1 MNEDMSNLI
10 NKFSSMLKNNE
21 LPPELSNVLQS
32 VTGNSVSSNTNSNP
46 NRNFSSKYNKNGSN
60 HSYNNSICNNF
71 CNSSNDN
78 LNNSYRDISSDSKNS
93 ANIGNIDFS
102 NINIDAIKN
111 ILGQNSNSDSKK
123 NNDSSSFNIDINTML
138 KMKSIIDAM
147 NSQKDD
153 PRANLLKSLK
163 PYLKES
169 RKEKVDQYIKIFS
182 MEKVFEQIDNLF
194 VNGVINGI
202 ISIIIAGIVLIAINK
217 LLNKFIKKKWP
228 DNYVLQKRIKKII
241 LITIFLAI
249 ICSEVK
255 FLKSFATAL
264 LASGG
269 IVAVV
274 IGLASQEAAGNLING
289 AMIMAYKPY
298 KIGDFIVVTGH
309 NVRGT
314 VIDISLRHSVIETL
328 EKTQMI
334 VPNDIMNKAII
345 ENISQIEHVKANY
358 LYIDISYE
366 SDIDQAIKVIQDLV
380 VKHPLF
386 IDGRKDKKDPLVP
399 VIVSDLKD
407 SSIQLRATI
416 TSEDNVQG
424 FQMLADIR
432 KDLVTEFKK
441 EGIEIPYPHMHIVK

>member
-60 HSYNNSICNNF
+60 HNYNNSIGNNF

-78 LNNSYRDISSDSKNS
+78 LNNSYRDVSSDSKNS

-102 NINIDAIKN
+102 NIDAIKN

-182 MEKVFEQIDNLF
+182 MEKVFEQFNPL
-194 VNGVINGI
+194 
-202 ISIIIAGIVLIAINK
+202 
-217 LLNKFIKKKWP
+217 
-228 DNYVLQKRIKKII
+228 
-241 LITIFLAI
+241 
-249 ICSEVK
+249 
-255 FLKSFATAL
+255 
-264 LASGG
+264 GG
-269 IVAVV
+269 
-274 IGLASQEAAGNLING
+274 
-289 AMIMAYKPY
+289 
-298 KIGDFIVVTGH
+298 
-309 NVRGT
+309 
-314 VIDISLRHSVIETL
+314 
-328 EKTQMI
+328 
-334 VPNDIMNKAII
+334 
-345 ENISQIEHVKANY
+345 
-358 LYIDISYE
+358 
-366 SDIDQAIKVIQDLV
+366 
-380 VKHPLF
+380 
-386 IDGRKDKKDPLVP
+386 DKKNDV
-399 VIVSDLKD
+399 
-407 SSIQLRATI
+407 
-416 TSEDNVQG
+416 
-424 FQMLADIR
+424 
-432 KDLVTEFKK
+432 
-441 EGIEIPYPHMHIVK
+441 

>member
-60 HSYNNSICNNF
+60 HSYNNSIGNNF

-147 NSQKDD
+147 NNQKDD

-163 PYLKES
+163 PY

-182 MEKVFEQIDNLF
+182 MEKVFEQFNPL
-194 VNGVINGI
+194 
-202 ISIIIAGIVLIAINK
+202 
-217 LLNKFIKKKWP
+217 
-228 DNYVLQKRIKKII
+228 
-241 LITIFLAI
+241 
-249 ICSEVK
+249 
-255 FLKSFATAL
+255 
-264 LASGG
+264 GG
-269 IVAVV
+269 
-274 IGLASQEAAGNLING
+274 
-289 AMIMAYKPY
+289 
-298 KIGDFIVVTGH
+298 
-309 NVRGT
+309 
-314 VIDISLRHSVIETL
+314 
-328 EKTQMI
+328 
-334 VPNDIMNKAII
+334 
-345 ENISQIEHVKANY
+345 
-358 LYIDISYE
+358 
-366 SDIDQAIKVIQDLV
+366 
-380 VKHPLF
+380 
-386 IDGRKDKKDPLVP
+386 DKKNDV
-399 VIVSDLKD
+399 
-407 SSIQLRATI
+407 
-416 TSEDNVQG
+416 
-424 FQMLADIR
+424 
-432 KDLVTEFKK
+432 
-441 EGIEIPYPHMHIVK
+441 

>member
-46 NRNFSSKYNKNGSN
+46 NQNFSSKYNKNGSN
-60 HSYNNSICNNF
+60 HNYNNSICNNF

-182 MEKVFEQIDNLF
+182 MEKVFEQFNPL
-194 VNGVINGI
+194 
-202 ISIIIAGIVLIAINK
+202 
-217 LLNKFIKKKWP
+217 
-228 DNYVLQKRIKKII
+228 
-241 LITIFLAI
+241 
-249 ICSEVK
+249 
-255 FLKSFATAL
+255 
-264 LASGG
+264 GG
-269 IVAVV
+269 
-274 IGLASQEAAGNLING
+274 
-289 AMIMAYKPY
+289 
-298 KIGDFIVVTGH
+298 
-309 NVRGT
+309 
-314 VIDISLRHSVIETL
+314 
-328 EKTQMI
+328 
-334 VPNDIMNKAII
+334 
-345 ENISQIEHVKANY
+345 
-358 LYIDISYE
+358 
-366 SDIDQAIKVIQDLV
+366 
-380 VKHPLF
+380 
-386 IDGRKDKKDPLVP
+386 DKKNDV
-399 VIVSDLKD
+399 
-407 SSIQLRATI
+407 
-416 TSEDNVQG
+416 
-424 FQMLADIR
+424 
-432 KDLVTEFKK
+432 
-441 EGIEIPYPHMHIVK
+441 

>member
-21 LPPELSNVLQS
+21 LLPELSNVLQS

-60 HSYNNSICNNF
+60 HSYNNSIGNNF

-147 NSQKDD
+147 NNQKDD

-182 MEKVFEQIDNLF
+182 MEKVFEQFNPL
-194 VNGVINGI
+194 
-202 ISIIIAGIVLIAINK
+202 
-217 LLNKFIKKKWP
+217 
-228 DNYVLQKRIKKII
+228 
-241 LITIFLAI
+241 
-249 ICSEVK
+249 
-255 FLKSFATAL
+255 
-264 LASGG
+264 GG
-269 IVAVV
+269 
-274 IGLASQEAAGNLING
+274 
-289 AMIMAYKPY
+289 
-298 KIGDFIVVTGH
+298 
-309 NVRGT
+309 
-314 VIDISLRHSVIETL
+314 
-328 EKTQMI
+328 
-334 VPNDIMNKAII
+334 
-345 ENISQIEHVKANY
+345 
-358 LYIDISYE
+358 
-366 SDIDQAIKVIQDLV
+366 
-380 VKHPLF
+380 
-386 IDGRKDKKDPLVP
+386 DKKNDV
-399 VIVSDLKD
+399 
-407 SSIQLRATI
+407 
-416 TSEDNVQG
+416 
-424 FQMLADIR
+424 
-432 KDLVTEFKK
+432 
-441 EGIEIPYPHMHIVK
+441 

>member
-60 HSYNNSICNNF
+60 HSYNNSIGNNF

-182 MEKVFEQIDNLF
+182 MEKVFEQFNPI
-194 VNGVINGI
+194 
-202 ISIIIAGIVLIAINK
+202 
-217 LLNKFIKKKWP
+217 
-228 DNYVLQKRIKKII
+228 
-241 LITIFLAI
+241 
-249 ICSEVK
+249 
-255 FLKSFATAL
+255 
-264 LASGG
+264 GG
-269 IVAVV
+269 
-274 IGLASQEAAGNLING
+274 
-289 AMIMAYKPY
+289 
-298 KIGDFIVVTGH
+298 
-309 NVRGT
+309 
-314 VIDISLRHSVIETL
+314 
-328 EKTQMI
+328 
-334 VPNDIMNKAII
+334 
-345 ENISQIEHVKANY
+345 
-358 LYIDISYE
+358 
-366 SDIDQAIKVIQDLV
+366 
-380 VKHPLF
+380 
-386 IDGRKDKKDPLVP
+386 DKKNDV
-399 VIVSDLKD
+399 
-407 SSIQLRATI
+407 
-416 TSEDNVQG
+416 
-424 FQMLADIR
+424 
-432 KDLVTEFKK
+432 
-441 EGIEIPYPHMHIVK
+441 

>member
-32 VTGNSVSSNTNSNP
+32 VTGNSASSNTNSNP

-60 HSYNNSICNNF
+60 HSYNNSIGNNF

-182 MEKVFEQIDNLF
+182 MEKVFEQFNPL
-194 VNGVINGI
+194 
-202 ISIIIAGIVLIAINK
+202 
-217 LLNKFIKKKWP
+217 
-228 DNYVLQKRIKKII
+228 
-241 LITIFLAI
+241 
-249 ICSEVK
+249 
-255 FLKSFATAL
+255 
-264 LASGG
+264 GG
-269 IVAVV
+269 
-274 IGLASQEAAGNLING
+274 
-289 AMIMAYKPY
+289 
-298 KIGDFIVVTGH
+298 
-309 NVRGT
+309 
-314 VIDISLRHSVIETL
+314 
-328 EKTQMI
+328 
-334 VPNDIMNKAII
+334 
-345 ENISQIEHVKANY
+345 
-358 LYIDISYE
+358 
-366 SDIDQAIKVIQDLV
+366 
-380 VKHPLF
+380 
-386 IDGRKDKKDPLVP
+386 DKKNDV
-399 VIVSDLKD
+399 
-407 SSIQLRATI
+407 
-416 TSEDNVQG
+416 
-424 FQMLADIR
+424 
-432 KDLVTEFKK
+432 
-441 EGIEIPYPHMHIVK
+441 

>member
-32 VTGNSVSSNTNSNP
+32 VTGNSVNSNP

-60 HSYNNSICNNF
+60 HSYNNSIGNNF

-147 NSQKDD
+147 NNQKDD

-182 MEKVFEQIDNLF
+182 MEKVFEQFNPL
-194 VNGVINGI
+194 
-202 ISIIIAGIVLIAINK
+202 
-217 LLNKFIKKKWP
+217 
-228 DNYVLQKRIKKII
+228 
-241 LITIFLAI
+241 
-249 ICSEVK
+249 
-255 FLKSFATAL
+255 
-264 LASGG
+264 GG
-269 IVAVV
+269 
-274 IGLASQEAAGNLING
+274 
-289 AMIMAYKPY
+289 
-298 KIGDFIVVTGH
+298 
-309 NVRGT
+309 
-314 VIDISLRHSVIETL
+314 
-328 EKTQMI
+328 
-334 VPNDIMNKAII
+334 
-345 ENISQIEHVKANY
+345 
-358 LYIDISYE
+358 
-366 SDIDQAIKVIQDLV
+366 
-380 VKHPLF
+380 
-386 IDGRKDKKDPLVP
+386 DKKNDV
-399 VIVSDLKD
+399 
-407 SSIQLRATI
+407 
-416 TSEDNVQG
+416 
-424 FQMLADIR
+424 
-432 KDLVTEFKK
+432 
-441 EGIEIPYPHMHIVK
+441 

>member
-60 HSYNNSICNNF
+60 HNYNNSIGNNF

-78 LNNSYRDISSDSKNS
+78 LNNSCRDISSDSKNS

-182 MEKVFEQIDNLF
+182 MEKVFEQFNPL
-194 VNGVINGI
+194 
-202 ISIIIAGIVLIAINK
+202 
-217 LLNKFIKKKWP
+217 
-228 DNYVLQKRIKKII
+228 
-241 LITIFLAI
+241 
-249 ICSEVK
+249 
-255 FLKSFATAL
+255 
-264 LASGG
+264 GG
-269 IVAVV
+269 
-274 IGLASQEAAGNLING
+274 
-289 AMIMAYKPY
+289 
-298 KIGDFIVVTGH
+298 
-309 NVRGT
+309 
-314 VIDISLRHSVIETL
+314 
-328 EKTQMI
+328 
-334 VPNDIMNKAII
+334 
-345 ENISQIEHVKANY
+345 
-358 LYIDISYE
+358 
-366 SDIDQAIKVIQDLV
+366 
-380 VKHPLF
+380 
-386 IDGRKDKKDPLVP
+386 DKKNDV
-399 VIVSDLKD
+399 
-407 SSIQLRATI
+407 
-416 TSEDNVQG
+416 
-424 FQMLADIR
+424 
-432 KDLVTEFKK
+432 
-441 EGIEIPYPHMHIVK
+441 

>member
-46 NRNFSSKYNKNGSN
+46 NRNFSSKNNKNGSN

-182 MEKVFEQIDNLF
+182 MEKVFEQFNPL
-194 VNGVINGI
+194 
-202 ISIIIAGIVLIAINK
+202 
-217 LLNKFIKKKWP
+217 
-228 DNYVLQKRIKKII
+228 
-241 LITIFLAI
+241 
-249 ICSEVK
+249 
-255 FLKSFATAL
+255 
-264 LASGG
+264 GG
-269 IVAVV
+269 
-274 IGLASQEAAGNLING
+274 
-289 AMIMAYKPY
+289 
-298 KIGDFIVVTGH
+298 
-309 NVRGT
+309 
-314 VIDISLRHSVIETL
+314 
-328 EKTQMI
+328 
-334 VPNDIMNKAII
+334 
-345 ENISQIEHVKANY
+345 
-358 LYIDISYE
+358 
-366 SDIDQAIKVIQDLV
+366 
-380 VKHPLF
+380 
-386 IDGRKDKKDPLVP
+386 DKKNDV
-399 VIVSDLKD
+399 
-407 SSIQLRATI
+407 
-416 TSEDNVQG
+416 
-424 FQMLADIR
+424 
-432 KDLVTEFKK
+432 
-441 EGIEIPYPHMHIVK
+441 

>member
-46 NRNFSSKYNKNGSN
+46 NRNFNSKYNKNGSN
-60 HSYNNSICNNF
+60 HNYNNSIGNNF

-182 MEKVFEQIDNLF
+182 MEKVFEQFNPL
-194 VNGVINGI
+194 
-202 ISIIIAGIVLIAINK
+202 
-217 LLNKFIKKKWP
+217 
-228 DNYVLQKRIKKII
+228 
-241 LITIFLAI
+241 
-249 ICSEVK
+249 
-255 FLKSFATAL
+255 
-264 LASGG
+264 GG
-269 IVAVV
+269 
-274 IGLASQEAAGNLING
+274 
-289 AMIMAYKPY
+289 
-298 KIGDFIVVTGH
+298 
-309 NVRGT
+309 
-314 VIDISLRHSVIETL
+314 
-328 EKTQMI
+328 
-334 VPNDIMNKAII
+334 
-345 ENISQIEHVKANY
+345 
-358 LYIDISYE
+358 
-366 SDIDQAIKVIQDLV
+366 
-380 VKHPLF
+380 
-386 IDGRKDKKDPLVP
+386 DKKNDV
-399 VIVSDLKD
+399 
-407 SSIQLRATI
+407 
-416 TSEDNVQG
+416 
-424 FQMLADIR
+424 
-432 KDLVTEFKK
+432 
-441 EGIEIPYPHMHIVK
+441 

>member
-60 HSYNNSICNNF
+60 HNYNNSIGNNF

-169 RKEKVDQYIKIFS
+169 RKEKVDQYINNNNI
-182 MEKVFEQIDNLF
+182 QD
-194 VNGVINGI
+194 
-202 ISIIIAGIVLIAINK
+202 VLILYNFINFTRDV
-217 LLNKFIKKKWP
+217 N
-228 DNYVLQKRIKKII
+228 II
-241 LITIFLAI
+241 R
-249 ICSEVK
+249 
-255 FLKSFATAL
+255 LK
-264 LASGG
+264 
-269 IVAVV
+269 
-274 IGLASQEAAGNLING
+274 
-289 AMIMAYKPY
+289 Y
-298 KIGDFIVVTGH
+298 
-309 NVRGT
+309 
-314 VIDISLRHSVIETL
+314 
-328 EKTQMI
+328 
-334 VPNDIMNKAII
+334 
-345 ENISQIEHVKANY
+345 
-358 LYIDISYE
+358 
-366 SDIDQAIKVIQDLV
+366 
-380 VKHPLF
+380 
-386 IDGRKDKKDPLVP
+386 
-399 VIVSDLKD
+399 
-407 SSIQLRATI
+407 
-416 TSEDNVQG
+416 
-424 FQMLADIR
+424 
-432 KDLVTEFKK
+432 
-441 EGIEIPYPHMHIVK
+441 

>member
-46 NRNFSSKYNKNGSN
+46 NQNFSSKYNNNGSN
-60 HSYNNSICNNF
+60 HSYNNSIGNNF

-147 NSQKDD
+147 NNQKDD

-182 MEKVFEQIDNLF
+182 MEKVFEQFNPL
-194 VNGVINGI
+194 
-202 ISIIIAGIVLIAINK
+202 
-217 LLNKFIKKKWP
+217 
-228 DNYVLQKRIKKII
+228 
-241 LITIFLAI
+241 
-249 ICSEVK
+249 
-255 FLKSFATAL
+255 
-264 LASGG
+264 GG
-269 IVAVV
+269 
-274 IGLASQEAAGNLING
+274 
-289 AMIMAYKPY
+289 
-298 KIGDFIVVTGH
+298 
-309 NVRGT
+309 
-314 VIDISLRHSVIETL
+314 
-328 EKTQMI
+328 
-334 VPNDIMNKAII
+334 
-345 ENISQIEHVKANY
+345 
-358 LYIDISYE
+358 
-366 SDIDQAIKVIQDLV
+366 
-380 VKHPLF
+380 
-386 IDGRKDKKDPLVP
+386 DKKNDV
-399 VIVSDLKD
+399 
-407 SSIQLRATI
+407 
-416 TSEDNVQG
+416 
-424 FQMLADIR
+424 
-432 KDLVTEFKK
+432 
-441 EGIEIPYPHMHIVK
+441 

>member
-10 NKFSSMLKNNE
+10 NKFSSMFKNNE

-46 NRNFSSKYNKNGSN
+46 NRNFSSKYNKNSSN

-182 MEKVFEQIDNLF
+182 MEKVFEQFNPI
-194 VNGVINGI
+194 
-202 ISIIIAGIVLIAINK
+202 
-217 LLNKFIKKKWP
+217 
-228 DNYVLQKRIKKII
+228 
-241 LITIFLAI
+241 
-249 ICSEVK
+249 
-255 FLKSFATAL
+255 
-264 LASGG
+264 GG
-269 IVAVV
+269 
-274 IGLASQEAAGNLING
+274 
-289 AMIMAYKPY
+289 
-298 KIGDFIVVTGH
+298 
-309 NVRGT
+309 
-314 VIDISLRHSVIETL
+314 
-328 EKTQMI
+328 
-334 VPNDIMNKAII
+334 
-345 ENISQIEHVKANY
+345 
-358 LYIDISYE
+358 
-366 SDIDQAIKVIQDLV
+366 
-380 VKHPLF
+380 
-386 IDGRKDKKDPLVP
+386 DKKNDV
-399 VIVSDLKD
+399 
-407 SSIQLRATI
+407 
-416 TSEDNVQG
+416 
-424 FQMLADIR
+424 
-432 KDLVTEFKK
+432 
-441 EGIEIPYPHMHIVK
+441 

>member
-60 HSYNNSICNNF
+60 HSYNNSIGNNF

-147 NSQKDD
+147 NNQKDD
-153 PRANLLKSLK
+153 PRANLLMSLK

-182 MEKVFEQIDNLF
+182 MEKVFEQFNPL
-194 VNGVINGI
+194 
-202 ISIIIAGIVLIAINK
+202 
-217 LLNKFIKKKWP
+217 
-228 DNYVLQKRIKKII
+228 
-241 LITIFLAI
+241 
-249 ICSEVK
+249 
-255 FLKSFATAL
+255 
-264 LASGG
+264 GG
-269 IVAVV
+269 
-274 IGLASQEAAGNLING
+274 
-289 AMIMAYKPY
+289 
-298 KIGDFIVVTGH
+298 
-309 NVRGT
+309 
-314 VIDISLRHSVIETL
+314 
-328 EKTQMI
+328 
-334 VPNDIMNKAII
+334 
-345 ENISQIEHVKANY
+345 
-358 LYIDISYE
+358 
-366 SDIDQAIKVIQDLV
+366 
-380 VKHPLF
+380 
-386 IDGRKDKKDPLVP
+386 DKKNDV
-399 VIVSDLKD
+399 
-407 SSIQLRATI
+407 
-416 TSEDNVQG
+416 
-424 FQMLADIR
+424 
-432 KDLVTEFKK
+432 
-441 EGIEIPYPHMHIVK
+441 

>member
-10 NKFSSMLKNNE
+10 NKFSSMFKNNE

-182 MEKVFEQIDNLF
+182 MEKVFEQFNPL
-194 VNGVINGI
+194 
-202 ISIIIAGIVLIAINK
+202 
-217 LLNKFIKKKWP
+217 
-228 DNYVLQKRIKKII
+228 
-241 LITIFLAI
+241 
-249 ICSEVK
+249 
-255 FLKSFATAL
+255 
-264 LASGG
+264 GG
-269 IVAVV
+269 
-274 IGLASQEAAGNLING
+274 
-289 AMIMAYKPY
+289 
-298 KIGDFIVVTGH
+298 
-309 NVRGT
+309 
-314 VIDISLRHSVIETL
+314 
-328 EKTQMI
+328 
-334 VPNDIMNKAII
+334 
-345 ENISQIEHVKANY
+345 
-358 LYIDISYE
+358 
-366 SDIDQAIKVIQDLV
+366 
-380 VKHPLF
+380 
-386 IDGRKDKKDPLVP
+386 DKKNDV
-399 VIVSDLKD
+399 
-407 SSIQLRATI
+407 
-416 TSEDNVQG
+416 
-424 FQMLADIR
+424 
-432 KDLVTEFKK
+432 
-441 EGIEIPYPHMHIVK
+441 